1 MPVML
6 KITALCIATA
16 MICAALRVQRPELAT
31 AVSLAGGIAALA
43 MAWSQMAGAGALL
56 KSFRQLLGQDDDV
69 TAVILKGA
77 GIAIVSELGTQLC
90 TDAGERALA
99 GRITLAARL
108 ATLGLCAPM
117 LCQITGLITDALT

>member
-1 MPVML
+1 ML

-69 TAVILKGA
+69 TEGGGYCHRVRAGDPAVHGRRGNGA
-77 GIAIVSELGTQLC
+77 GGANRSGRAPG
-90 TDAGERALA
+90 DAGAVRA
-99 GRITLAARL
+99 
-108 ATLGLCAPM
+108 
-117 LCQITGLITDALT
+117 DALPNHGLDH

>member
-1 MPVML
+1 ML

-77 GIAIVSELGTQLC
+77 GDPAVHGRRGKGAGGANRSGRAPG
-90 TDAGERALA
+90 DAGAVRA
-99 GRITLAARL
+99 
-108 ATLGLCAPM
+108 
-117 LCQITGLITDALT
+117 DALPNHGLDH

>member
-1 MPVML
+1 ML

-77 GIAIVSELGTQLC
+77 GIAIGDPAVHGRRGKGAGGANRSGC
-90 TDAGERALA
+90 APGDAGAVRANALPNH
-99 GRITLAARL
+99 
-108 ATLGLCAPM
+108 GL
-117 LCQITGLITDALT
+117 DH

>member
-1 MPVML
+1 M
-6 KITALCIATA
+6 
-16 MICAALRVQRPELAT
+16 
-31 AVSLAGGIAALA
+31 
-43 MAWSQMAGAGALL
+43 L

-99 GRITLAARL
+99 GRIGLAARL